1 MNADALGVAGNAEHA
16 ADQGADQ
23 PFSGQTGSVVG
34 RVTHIAINAD
44 DDGITQG
51 FYEDLFD
58 WRFEEAYPGFARTAL
73 PPADEMVAAVQARRE
88 LLPGLRSNGPEVTIE
103 VDDLNVVLAQV
114 DRLGGQVVMERA
126 TIPGV
131 GDLVFLA
138 DPSGNVVGV
147 IQYAR
152 V

>member
-1 MNADALGVAGNAEHA
+1 M
-16 ADQGADQ
+16 
-23 PFSGQTGSVVG
+23 VG

-73 PPADEMVAAVQARRE
+73 PPAEEMVAAVQARRE

>member
-1 MNADALGVAGNAEHA
+1 MNADALGVAGDPEHA

-88 LLPGLRSNGPEVTIE
+88 LLPGLRTNGPEVTIE